1 MVSLLVNGQPAV
13 LAFRGLRLA
22 GVLPLTM
29 ASGGD
34 RIAKVHV
41 IADPAK
47 LAFLRSQLAVK
58 S

>member
-1 MVSLLVNGQPAV
+1 
-13 LAFRGLRLA
+13 
-22 GVLPLTM
+22 M